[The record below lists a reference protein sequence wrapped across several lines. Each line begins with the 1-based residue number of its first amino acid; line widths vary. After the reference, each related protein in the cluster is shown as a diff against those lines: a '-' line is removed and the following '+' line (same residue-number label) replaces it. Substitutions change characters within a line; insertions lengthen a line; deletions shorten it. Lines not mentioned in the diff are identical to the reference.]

1 MKGKAELSRRGV
13 KFVVRDLFKEPLDRA
28 EIRRLAALAGGV
40 RHLLSTRTTQLRELG
55 LDRPGVSDDALVD
68 AMASEPRLIR
78 RPLLV
83 DGQRLVIGFD
93 AKAYAEVH

>member
-13 KFVVRDLFKEPLDRA
+13 KVVTRDLFKEPLDET

-40 RHLLSTRTTQLRELG
+40 RPLLSTRTTQLRELG
-55 LDRPGVSDDALVD
+55 LDRPGVSDERLVG
-68 AMASEPRLIR
+68 AMAREPRLIR

-83 DGQRLVIGFD
+83 DGTTLVIGFD
-93 AKAYAEVH
+93 AKKYAEVR